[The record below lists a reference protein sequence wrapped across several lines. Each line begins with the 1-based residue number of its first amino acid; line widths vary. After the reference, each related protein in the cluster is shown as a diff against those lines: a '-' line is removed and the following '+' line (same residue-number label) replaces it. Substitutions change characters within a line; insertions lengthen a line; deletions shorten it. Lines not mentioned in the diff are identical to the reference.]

1 MGSEAVRLQD
11 VSKTYGKVP
20 AVNRISLTVQQG
32 EFFTLLGAS
41 GSGKTTLLR
50 LIGGFQ
56 IPDTGCIWIGGEDV
70 SRLPAYRRNVHTVFQ
85 DYALFP
91 HLSVYENVGYALKV
105 KRSPLDELKK
115 RVNEALKLVRLAD
128 MGDRLPDQLS
138 GGQRQRVAL
147 ARAIVDRPDVLLLD
161 EPLSA
166 LDAKIRVE
174 LREELKQLQR
184 QTGITFIY
192 ITHDQEEALALSDRI
207 GILKEG
213 KLLQVGTPLE
223 VYEQPVDLY
232 VAEFIGRAN
241 FLDGVMLEVGDR
253 TGKVLIGD
261 RIVEGTLTAEISPGN
276 PVRLVVRPEN
286 IILNKTPAIGYQAT
300 IIQSQYLGYATS
312 YLLSMADLKL
322 HVMELRR
329 RGTIPHQEGEQVFL
343 SWEWSEALIFP
354 ISTNTA
360 QNSSSELIVQVH

>member
-1 MGSEAVRLQD
+1 M
-11 VSKTYGKVP
+11 
-20 AVNRISLTVQQG
+20 
-32 EFFTLLGAS
+32 
-41 GSGKTTLLR
+41 
-50 LIGGFQ
+50 
-56 IPDTGCIWIGGEDV
+56 
-70 SRLPAYRRNVHTVFQ
+70 
-85 DYALFP
+85 
-91 HLSVYENVGYALKV
+91 GYALKV
-105 KRSPLDELKK
+105 KRSPKHELEKK
-115 RVNEALKLVRLAD
+115 VKEALKLVRLAD

-147 ARAIVDRPDVLLLD
+147 ARAIARRPDILLLD
-161 EPLSA
+161 EPLS
-166 LDAKIRVE
+166 
-174 LREELKQLQR
+174 
-184 QTGITFIY
+184 
-192 ITHDQEEALALSDRI
+192 DRI
-207 GILKEG
+207 AILKEG
-213 KLLQVGTPLE
+213 KLLQVGTLLE

-276 PVRLVVRPEN
+276 PARLVVRPEN
-286 IILNKTPAIGYQAT
+286 IILNKTPAIG
-300 IIQSQYLGYATS
+300 